1 MMLAIQRK
9 ADESTAVKVNLLPVR
24 IQYDGSMEIE
34 KKHWNPECTEDGKH
48 KAYFRGRELEGN
60 VVKVPEGFKGAVVR
74 VTGDVLPTQRPTIS
88 QEDDDEDEVEQPVE
102 ETRIAQ
108 EIGTFDE
115 VMVWNHDVP
124 WDGAED
130 SYARG
135 ISEWMTFANA
145 IHAPEISEPNESTS
159 SQGKS

>member
-1 MMLAIQRK
+1 M
-9 ADESTAVKVNLLPVR
+9 
-24 IQYDGSMEIE
+24 
-34 KKHWNPECTEDGKH
+34 
-48 KAYFRGRELEGN
+48 
-60 VVKVPEGFKGAVVR
+60 VR

-145 IHAPEISEPNESTS
+145 VSSFINSNAEAYTDGDCRYMLLRSQNPTNPRQAKGSPDANRYGQDSTTEMISS
-159 SQGKS
+159 SYCSSLSSLIS